1 MTTTRD
7 ELAAAVSSPEFER
20 DPFPIYQRILEVPPW
35 RAPSGA
41 YVISKYTTL
50 REVLGDHETFGQH
63 LAPWPNFHRLNPPE
77 HSRMRKLVSKA
88 FTPKSIAALQS
99 DIDAI
104 SAELLSRVG
113 SSFDMI
119 TDYAQHLPARIVAK
133 MIGVPA
139 SDAELWHGW
148 LHRMGRFG
156 FQNPFTAKDEDGQQ
170 REVIADAQAANAEQA
185 EYFSEIIEARQRV
198 RGDDIVSRLIDARE
212 ADDRLTDEEVRY
224 ILVLLLQGG
233 LHTTV
238 HMIGN
243 TIRTLLEHPNQQA
256 EIRGDAALVPK
267 AIDEAL
273 RLRGILQ
280 TEVRITRKAVVVEA
294 VEIAEGEKVI
304 TLNAA
309 ANRDPR
315 VFPDPDRYDIHR
327 SNAHT
332 HLAFGYGVHHC
343 IGSPLAR
350 AEIAVAIRDLFGLP
364 GLRLAGE
371 VKRDQ
376 YFRLRGLSSV
386 PVAWG
391 DDPCRSAQ
399 RRRDLVAGQSD
410 QEGR

>member
-1 MTTTRD
+1 MTATRD
-7 ELAAAVSSPEFER
+7 DLAAAVSSPEFDL
-20 DPFPIYQRILEVPPW
+20 DPFPVYQRILDAPPW
-35 RAPSGA
+35 RTPSGA

-50 REVLGDHETFGQH
+50 REVLGDHESFGQH

-88 FTPKSIAALQS
+88 FTPKSIAGLQS
-99 DIDAI
+99 DIDAT
-104 SAELLSRVG
+104 SADLLRQVG
-113 SSFDMI
+113 SLFDVI
-119 TDYAQHLPARIVAK
+119 TDYATHLPASIVAK
-133 MIGVPA
+133 MIGVPP
-139 SDAELWHGW
+139 SDAELWRGW

-156 FQNPFTAKDEDGQQ
+156 FQNPFAARDDEQQ
-170 REVIADAQAANAEQA
+170 REIIADAQAANAEQA
-185 EYFSEIIEARQRV
+185 EYFSEIIEARRRV

-243 TIRTLLEHPNQQA
+243 TIRTLLEHPDQQA
-256 EIRGDAALVPK
+256 EIRADPTLMPN

-280 TEVRITRKAVVVEA
+280 TEIRVTRKAVVVEG
-294 VEIAEGEKVI
+294 VEIAEGENAI

-350 AEIAVAIRDLFGLP
+350 AEITVAIRDLFSLP

-371 VKRDQ
+371 VQRDP

-391 DDPCRSAQ
+391 DDPR
-399 RRRDLVAGQSD
+399 
-410 QEGR
+410 

>member
-1 MTTTRD
+1 MTATRD
-7 ELAAAVSSPEFER
+7 DLAAAVSSPEFEH
-20 DPFPIYQRILEVPPW
+20 DPYPVYQRILDAPPW

-63 LAPWPNFHRLNPPE
+63 PAPWPNFHRLNPPE

-88 FTPKSIAALQS
+88 FTPKSIAGLQS
-99 DIDAI
+99 DIDAT
-104 SAELLSRVG
+104 SAELLSQVG
-113 SSFDMI
+113 SSFDVI
-119 TDYAQHLPARIVAK
+119 GDYAIHLPTRIVAK
-133 MIGVPA
+133 MIGAPT

-156 FQNPFTAKDEDGQQ
+156 FQNPFTAKDDHEQQ
-170 REVIADAQAANAEQA
+170 REIVADAQAANAEQA
-185 EYFSEIIEARQRV
+185 EYFSEIIDARQRV

-243 TIRTLLEHPNQQA
+243 TIRTLLEHPDLQA
-256 EIRGDAALVPK
+256 QLRADATLMPK

-280 TEVRITRKAVVVEA
+280 TEVRVTRKAAVVEGVA
-294 VEIAEGEKVI
+294 IAEGEKVI

-327 SNAHT
+327 PNAHT

-350 AEIAVAIRDLFGLP
+350 AEITVAIRDLFGLP

-371 VKRDQ
+371 VQRDP

-391 DDPCRSAQ
+391 DDPR
-399 RRRDLVAGQSD
+399 
-410 QEGR
+410 

>member
-1 MTTTRD
+1 MTATRD
-7 ELAAAVSSPEFER
+7 DLAAAVSSPQFEGN
-20 DPFPIYQRILEVPPW
+20 PFPVYQRILDVPPW

-88 FTPKSIAALQS
+88 FTPKSITGLQS
-99 DIDAI
+99 EIDAI
-104 SAELLSRVG
+104 SADLVSDIG
-113 SSFDMI
+113 SCFDVI
-119 TDYAQHLPARIVAK
+119 TDYALHLPARIVAK
-133 MIGVPA
+133 MIGVPP

-148 LHRMGRFG
+148 LQRMGRFG
-156 FQNPFTAKDEDGQQ
+156 FQNPFTAKDDDGEQ
-170 REVIADAQAANAEQA
+170 REIIADAQAANAEQA
-185 EYFSEIIEARQRV
+185 NYFSEIIEDRQRE

-243 TIRTLLEHPNQQA
+243 TIRLLLEHPDQQA
-256 EIRGDAALVPK
+256 EVSADASLVPK

-280 TEVRITRKAVVVEA
+280 TEVRMTRKPVVVEG
-294 VEIAEGEKVI
+294 VEMAEGEKVL

-309 ANRDPR
+309 ANWDPR

-327 SNAHT
+327 SNANT

-350 AEIAVAIRDLFGLP
+350 AEMTVAIRDLFALP
-364 GLRLAGE
+364 GLRITGE
-371 VKRDQ
+371 VQRDP
-376 YFRLRGLSSV
+376 YFRLRGLSSM

-391 DDPCRSAQ
+391 DDPR
-399 RRRDLVAGQSD
+399 
-410 QEGR
+410 

>member
-1 MTTTRD
+1 MTATHED
-7 ELAAAVSSPEFER
+7 LAAAVSSLDFES
-20 DPFPIYQRILEVPPW
+20 DPFPVYQRILDAPPW

-41 YVISKYTTL
+41 YVLSKYTTL
-50 REVLGDHETFGQH
+50 REVLGDYETFGQH

-99 DIDAI
+99 AIDAT
-104 SAELLSRVG
+104 SAELLSGVG
-113 SSFDMI
+113 NSFDVI
-119 TDYAQHLPARIVAK
+119 TDYAIHLPARIVAK
-133 MIGVPA
+133 MIGVPP
-139 SDAELWHGW
+139 SDAELWHAW

-156 FQNPFTAKDEDGQQ
+156 FQNPFTAKDEGGEQ
-170 REVIADAQAANAEQA
+170 REIVADAQAANAEQA

-198 RGDDIVSRLIDARE
+198 RGDDIVSRLLDARE

-243 TIRTLLEHPNQQA
+243 TIRTLLEHPEQREQL
-256 EIRGDAALVPK
+256 GTDSTLVPK

-280 TEVRITRKAVVVEA
+280 TEVRVTRKAAVVEG
-294 VEIAEGEKVI
+294 VEIPEGQRVI
-304 TLNAA
+304 VLNAA

-315 VFPDPDRYDIHR
+315 VFPEPDRYDIHR
-327 SNAHT
+327 DNAHT

-350 AEIAVAIRDLFGLP
+350 AEITVAIRDLFALP

-371 VKRDQ
+371 VQRDP
-376 YFRLRGLSSV
+376 YFRLRGLSSM

-391 DDPCRSAQ
+391 AIRTRSGQ
-399 RRRDLVAGQSD
+399 RRGVVAGQSD
-410 QEGR
+410 EEEQ

>member
-1 MTTTRD
+1 MTATRD
-7 ELAAAVSSPEFER
+7 DLAAAVSSPEFEG
-20 DPFPIYQRILEVPPW
+20 DPFPVYQRILDVPPW

-50 REVLGDHETFGQH
+50 REVLGDHEAFGQH

-88 FTPKSIAALQS
+88 FTPKSITGLQS
-99 DIDAI
+99 EIDAI
-104 SAELLSRVG
+104 SADLLSDIG
-113 SSFDMI
+113 SSFDVI
-119 TDYAQHLPARIVAK
+119 TDYALHLPARIVAK
-133 MIGVPA
+133 MIGVPPG
-139 SDAELWHGW
+139 DAELWHGW
-148 LHRMGRFG
+148 LQRMGRFG
-156 FQNPFTAKDEDGQQ
+156 FQNPFTEKDEDGEQ
-170 REVIADAQAANAEQA
+170 REIIADAQVANAEQA
-185 EYFSEIIEARQRV
+185 DYFSEIIEDRQRE

-243 TIRTLLEHPNQQA
+243 TIRLLLEHPDQQA
-256 EIRGDAALVPK
+256 EVSADASLVPR

-280 TEVRITRKAVVVEA
+280 TEVRMTRKPVAVEG
-294 VEIAEGEKVI
+294 VEIAEGEKVL

-327 SNAHT
+327 SNANT

-350 AEIAVAIRDLFGLP
+350 AEMTVAIRDLFALP
-364 GLRLAGE
+364 GLRITGE
-371 VKRDQ
+371 VQRDP
-376 YFRLRGLSSV
+376 YFRLRGLSSM

-391 DDPCRSAQ
+391 DDPR
-399 RRRDLVAGQSD
+399 
-410 QEGR
+410 

>member
-1 MTTTRD
+1 MTATRD
-7 ELAAAVSSPEFER
+7 DLAAAVSSPQFEGN
-20 DPFPIYQRILEVPPW
+20 PFPVYQRILDVPPW

-41 YVISKYTTL
+41 YVISKYSTL

-88 FTPKSIAALQS
+88 FTPKSITGLQS
-99 DIDAI
+99 EIDAI
-104 SAELLSRVG
+104 SADLVSDIG
-113 SSFDMI
+113 SCFDVI
-119 TDYAQHLPARIVAK
+119 TDYALHLPARIVAK
-133 MIGVPA
+133 MIGVPP

-148 LHRMGRFG
+148 LQRMGRFG
-156 FQNPFTAKDEDGQQ
+156 FQNPFTAKDDDGEQ
-170 REVIADAQAANAEQA
+170 REIIADAQAANAEQA
-185 EYFSEIIEARQRV
+185 NYFSEIIEDRQRE

-243 TIRTLLEHPNQQA
+243 TIRLLLEHPDQQA
-256 EIRGDAALVPK
+256 EVSADASLVPK

-280 TEVRITRKAVVVEA
+280 TEVRMTRKPVVVEG
-294 VEIAEGEKVI
+294 VEMAEGEKVL

-309 ANRDPR
+309 ANWDPR

-327 SNAHT
+327 SNANT

-350 AEIAVAIRDLFGLP
+350 AEMTVAIRDLFALP
-364 GLRLAGE
+364 GLRITGE
-371 VKRDQ
+371 VQRDP
-376 YFRLRGLSSV
+376 YFRLRGLSSM

-391 DDPCRSAQ
+391 DDPR
-399 RRRDLVAGQSD
+399 
-410 QEGR
+410 

>member
-1 MTTTRD
+1 MAATRD
-7 ELAAAVSSPEFER
+7 DLAAAVSSPEFEH
-20 DPFPIYQRILEVPPW
+20 DPFPVYQRILDAPPW

-41 YVISKYTTL
+41 YVISKYATL
-50 REVLGDHETFGQH
+50 REVLGDYESFGQH

-88 FTPKSIAALQS
+88 FTPKSIAGLQS
-99 DIDAI
+99 DIDAT
-104 SAELLSRVG
+104 SAELLSQVG
-113 SSFDMI
+113 SSFDVI
-119 TDYAQHLPARIVAK
+119 TDYAIHLPARIVAK
-133 MIGVPA
+133 MIGVPT

-156 FQNPFTAKDEDGQQ
+156 FQNPFTAKDDDEQC
-170 REVIADAQAANAEQA
+170 EIIADAQAANAEQA
-185 EYFSEIIEARQRV
+185 EYFSVIIDARQRV

-243 TIRTLLEHPNQQA
+243 TIRTLLEHPDLQA
-256 EIRGDAALVPK
+256 QLRVDAALVPK

-280 TEVRITRKAVVVEA
+280 TEVRVTRKAVVVEG
-294 VEIAEGEKVI
+294 VEIAEGENVI

-315 VFPDPDRYDIHR
+315 VFLDPDRYDIHR
-327 SNAHT
+327 PNVHT

-350 AEIAVAIRDLFGLP
+350 AEITVAIRDLFGLP

-371 VKRDQ
+371 VQRDP

-391 DDPCRSAQ
+391 ADAR
-399 RRRDLVAGQSD
+399 
-410 QEGR
+410 

>member
-1 MTTTRD
+1 MTTTLD

-20 DPFPIYQRILEVPPW
+20 DPFPFYQRILDVPPW

-113 SSFDMI
+113 GSFDMI
-119 TDYAQHLPARIVAK
+119 TDYALHLPARIVAK

-156 FQNPFTAKDEDGQQ
+156 FQNPFTAKDEEGEQ
-170 REVIADAQAANAEQA
+170 REIIADAQAANAEQA

-198 RGDDIVSRLIDARE
+198 RGNDIVSRLIDARE

-243 TIRTLLEHPNQQA
+243 TIRTLLEHPDQQA
-256 EIRGDAALVPK
+256 EIRADAALVPK

-294 VEIAEGEKVI
+294 VEIAEREKVI
-304 TLNAA
+304 ILNAA
-309 ANRDPR
+309 ANRDIHNTCDRFSRPKPSTISNCTRWIAAPTAAVRFGQPSGRPLYCNKSKSPKRQRSSPSIEAWPIGAHIAGSVITPR
-315 VFPDPDRYDIHR
+315 CRTPRPRR
-327 SNAHT
+327 GSSAH
-332 HLAFGYGVHHC
+332 A
-343 IGSPLAR
+343 
-350 AEIAVAIRDLFGLP
+350 
-364 GLRLAGE
+364 
-371 VKRDQ
+371 
-376 YFRLRGLSSV
+376 
-386 PVAWG
+386 
-391 DDPCRSAQ
+391 
-399 RRRDLVAGQSD
+399 
-410 QEGR
+410 

>member
-1 MTTTRD
+1 MTATRD
-7 ELAAAVSSPEFER
+7 DLAAAVSSPEFEH
-20 DPFPIYQRILEVPPW
+20 DPYPVYQRILDAPPW

-88 FTPKSIAALQS
+88 FTPKSIAGLQS
-99 DIDAI
+99 DIDAT
-104 SAELLSRVG
+104 SAELLSQVG
-113 SSFDMI
+113 SSFDVI
-119 TDYAQHLPARIVAK
+119 GDYAIHLPARIVAE
-133 MIGVPA
+133 MIGVPT

-148 LHRMGRFG
+148 LHGMGRFG
-156 FQNPFTAKDEDGQQ
+156 FQNPFTAKDDHEQQ
-170 REVIADAQAANAEQA
+170 REIVADAQAANAEQA
-185 EYFSEIIEARQRV
+185 EYFSEIIDARQRV

-243 TIRTLLEHPNQQA
+243 TIRTLLEHPALQA
-256 EIRGDAALVPK
+256 QLRADATLMPK

-280 TEVRITRKAVVVEA
+280 TEVRVTRKAAVVEGVA
-294 VEIAEGEKVI
+294 IAEGEKVI

-327 SNAHT
+327 PNAHT

-350 AEIAVAIRDLFGLP
+350 AEITVAIRDLFGLP

-371 VKRDQ
+371 VQRDP

-391 DDPCRSAQ
+391 DDPR
-399 RRRDLVAGQSD
+399 
-410 QEGR
+410 